1 MEDDP
6 RRLPVY
12 FLLDTSE
19 SMASEVFVAVTEAM
33 AAIVGQMKQDPMA
46 LETASLSVITF
57 DRTASRLVMP
67 TDLAQFHQPKL
78 KRGPGRALGEAL
90 HLCLDCIR
98 REVRRP
104 TPKRRGDW
112 EPICFLLIGGEPTDN
127 WHEIA
132 RELHFGGYETTIRS
146 AVLVVVVCGPQVN
159 ANIFRGVTDQSR
171 VLERWPSEAVAGLW
185 KDVYDK
191 FVAKLTRSSKVPQ
204 RH

>member
-146 AVLVVVVCGPQVN
+146 AVLVVVCLRTSGKRKHLQGSHRPITSSRTL
-159 ANIFRGVTDQSR
+159 AERGCR
-171 VLERWPSEAVAGLW
+171 RFMEGRLR
-185 KDVYDK
+185 
-191 FVAKLTRSSKVPQ
+191 
-204 RH
+204 